1 MKRYVALLVVLLVAG
16 LVARRVLGRSHSSEK
31 LVTVSGEPI
40 RDDALLTD
48 VGDSITPGN
57 E

>member
-1 MKRYVALLVVLLVAG
+1 MKRFVALLVVLLVAG
-16 LVARRVLGRSHSSEK
+16 LVARRVLGRSRSSEE